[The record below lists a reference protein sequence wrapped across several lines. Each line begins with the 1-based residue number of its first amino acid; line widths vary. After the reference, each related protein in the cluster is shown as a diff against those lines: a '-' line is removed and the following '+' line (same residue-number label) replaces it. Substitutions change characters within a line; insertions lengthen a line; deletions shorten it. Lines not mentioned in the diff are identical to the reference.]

1 MPWCVVVGCNNNT
14 FKKNRDKDVSFFRI
28 PKDGSLKRRWVQN
41 IKRENLPKDPKICH
55 LHFEESYFKRDL
67 QVSFILIITY
77 MQCCIIKVDK
87 SVTCLVN
94 NVFQIYM

>member
-55 LHFEESYFKRDL
+55 LHFKRDL
-67 QVSFILIITY
+67 QASFILTITY
-77 MQCCIIKVDK
+77 YAMLYYHK
-87 SVTCLVN
+87 SR
-94 NVFQIYM
+94 QICNLSAQ